1 MLNFILLRPLTGILR
16 STQILELSSSAKQK
30 ASALLAGVDQLA
42 EQVGDAGAELR
53 PVRTKLA
60 DTANALVTTA
70 QVSASPKL
78 HTKTHTHKHTQ
89 I

>member
-1 MLNFILLRPLTGILR
+1 
-16 STQILELSSSAKQK
+16 LELSSSANQK

-53 PVRTKLA
+53 PARTKLA

-70 QVSASPKL
+70 QVSACSKC
-78 HTKTHTHKHTQ
+78 KTHPNSGK
-89 I
+89 IRPDEIFDEMLASDE